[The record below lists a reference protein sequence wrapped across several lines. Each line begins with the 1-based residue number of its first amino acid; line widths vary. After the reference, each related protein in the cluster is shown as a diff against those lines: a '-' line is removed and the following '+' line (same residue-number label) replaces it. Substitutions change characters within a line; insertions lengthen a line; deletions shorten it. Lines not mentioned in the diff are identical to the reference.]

1 MYKRQG
7 KEIPEEEI
15 DSYEGACDVEAD
27 DYTQKTYTVVAEIL
41 VPSAMNCRYYGC
53 LLYTSC
59 QVGHLH
65 FFQSSIPHSITV
77 VSEM

>member
-1 MYKRQG
+1 MTLRYVNSWKYFNAETG

-41 VPSAMNCRYYGC
+41 VFVDAMDKIKAKMDA
-53 LLYTSC
+53 
-59 QVGHLH
+59 HKK
-65 FFQSSIPHSITV
+65 
-77 VSEM
+77 